1 MRLPLIALTLIALPV
16 SAMAQQPPATNA
28 AITVPAADVQAK
40 IAAAQAAV
48 ASGKPLPPM
57 ELLAL
62 APYRANIEYR
72 TSVGGASTHREENE
86 FFYAIEGSG
95 HLVTGGKLVAEKDG
109 GRNVM
114 GSAIEGG
121 SGRDLAKG
129 DWVMVPAGVAHWFDR
144 IDGRLVLMS
153 IKMPK

>member
-1 MRLPLIALTLIALPV
+1 MRLPLIALMLIALPV
-16 SAMAQQPPATNA
+16 SATAQEPA

-48 ASGKPLPPM
+48 AGGKPMPPM

-95 HLVTGGKLVAEKDG
+95 HLVTGGKLVNEKESNP
-109 GRNVM
+109 RNSG

-121 SGRDLAKG
+121 AGRDLAKG